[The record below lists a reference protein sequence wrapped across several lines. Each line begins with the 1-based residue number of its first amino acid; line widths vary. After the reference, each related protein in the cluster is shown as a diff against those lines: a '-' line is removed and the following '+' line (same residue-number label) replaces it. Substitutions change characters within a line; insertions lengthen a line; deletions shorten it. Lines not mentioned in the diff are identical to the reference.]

1 MRAQRDKKMRV
12 IIIKMISHF
21 FIDFNDN
28 GGDNGFVRFLKRWWL
43 MDLKCLKCGCDKA
56 VKNGFVGG
64 VQRYKCKKCGYQYTK
79 TKPHGHSDQEKR
91 TAVVLYASG
100 MSMSVIARLIGVS
113 VQTVSRW
120 MKTFYTEYLDEIP
133 KMEQMK
139 RVKLKQILAYL
150 SALDEEDL
158 NCDHFVL
165 GTELPNGNKVH
176 IIIESSNPVKRK
188 CCQG

>member
-1 MRAQRDKKMRV
+1 ME
-12 IIIKMISHF
+12 
-21 FIDFNDN
+21 
-28 GGDNGFVRFLKRWWL
+28 
-43 MDLKCLKCGCDKA
+43 LKCLKCGCDKA

-64 VQRYKCKKCGYQYTK
+64 LQRYKCKKCGYQYTK
-79 TKPHGHSDQEKR
+79 TKPHGHSDREKR

-158 NCDHFVL
+158 NCEHFVL

-176 IIIESSNPVKRK
+176 IIIESSNPAKRK
-188 CCQG
+188 NGQD